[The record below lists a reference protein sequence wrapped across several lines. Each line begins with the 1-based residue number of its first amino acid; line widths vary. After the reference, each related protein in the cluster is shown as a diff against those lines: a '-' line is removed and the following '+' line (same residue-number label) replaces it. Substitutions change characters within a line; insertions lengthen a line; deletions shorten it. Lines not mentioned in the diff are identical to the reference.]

1 MTHYTTYRISAE
13 ERDTILAALRVYQQV
28 YDQTGGDLPDDILA
42 IATNSGA
49 HEPIDL
55 ESVDTLC
62 ERINV

>member
-1 MTHYTTYRISAE
+1 MTQYTTYRISAE
-13 ERDTILAALRVYQQV
+13 ERDTILAALRVYQQI
-28 YDQTGGDLPDDILA
+28 YDQTGGDLPDAIFA

-55 ESVDTLC
+55 ESADNLC